1 MYKSKAPV
9 DNGLVQRYRRYSKRL
24 RGEPAEKKSDDSV
37 PSILCGRTAHL
48 S

>member
-1 MYKSKAPV
+1 
-9 DNGLVQRYRRYSKRL
+9 L